1 MAIKRITTNLI
12 KDSDIATVDIANNA
26 ITAAKITDGNITTAK
41 LADLG
46 VTAGKLAATLDLT
59 GKTITVATATTG
71 DSDTSP
77 ASTAFVQQEIAALV
91 DSSPSSLN
99 TLNELAAAL
108 GDDASFSTTVTNS
121 IATKLPLAGGTLTG
135 ALTGTSAAF
144 NAGTANVVASF
155 TSTDS
160 IGAIQ
165 LADNAGNVELSA
177 VGNDFHIQN
186 AGAAAKMVVLNSGNV
201 GIGTS
206 SPASPLHVNTSGHT
220 DLFIQSGTSHSSTI
234 SLGDSG
240 DQDIG
245 QIGYSNASNFMN
257 FATNASERMRI
268 DSSGNV
274 GIGETSPDKLLHLKS
289 SGATGIVIE
298 STTNAQNLDIDFYNN
313 AGSAQGRI
321 RYAEGAGS
329 FSFAPNVSA
338 SDALIIDYSGNV
350 GIGTSSITNNTLGK
364 TTYFGNSTSSITGDS
379 SQARFWLGNNWY
391 YNSGDKFIGT
401 GYANLYTQQSGNH
414 EFLTST
420 ASGTAG
426 AAATF
431 TSVLKIDSSGTMI
444 LQADGAAN
452 FGRIQFSNQASTYQI
467 LGGNYIGYMGYKT
480 GGYHRWFG
488 SDTAE
493 KMRLD
498 SSGNL
503 GIGNSSP
510 QTKLFVGSGSGTEGI
525 TIYSGTTGE
534 GQLRFADGTSGSAL
548 YQGRI
553 EYNHSTN
560 KLFLGA
566 GGTTP
571 VAIDSSGNVGI
582 GTTSPTNISGYK
594 VLDARGSTHGGIFQS
609 KASGNQTARLY
620 VTTAAGY
627 VGTSS
632 NDTFNILTNDV
643 ERMQFETNG
652 QINLGTGQSHGYIPA
667 YDQSTGYTNNLN
679 AGSFGILHRN
689 AYDSYITN
697 NTYYYKTGGV
707 AGWKAK
713 YPAYKSGVLSMLDG
727 RFQFDCSNAAPG
739 GSGVVDVSGLAPAV
753 RIDSDGLKFG
763 SDSAAA
769 NALDDYEE
777 GTWTPSIAFGGGTAG
792 QSYNRRQ
799 GKYIK
804 IGSMVYIQGHLYF
817 TNKGTSTG
825 QASITGIP
833 FPPSSNSAG
842 TFSPLGDRGNLNTG
856 GRGVNAYLHASATS
870 FLLYDGG
877 FDGTA
882 NNDTNY
888 GDFNNS
894 TEIDINIVY
903 YTNS

>member
-1 MAIKRITTNLI
+1 MATQHNFRIKNGLEVAGTVRITSAGLI
-12 KDSDIATVDIANNA
+12 TG
-26 ITAAKITDGNITTAK
+26 TTTTQAAADNTTK
-41 LADLG
+41 L
-46 VTAGKLAATLDLT
+46 
-59 GKTITVATATTG
+59 
-71 DSDTSP
+71 
-77 ASTAFVQQEIAALV
+77 ASTAYVTTALANLS
-91 DSSPSSLN
+91 DSAPSTLN

-108 GDDASFSTTVTNS
+108 GDDANFSTTVTNS
-121 IATKLPLAGGTLTG
+121 IAAKLPLAGGTLTG
-135 ALTGTSAAF
+135 DVDIDATDDLRLRFLRGSTFKG
-144 NAGTANVVASF
+144 GIQVP
-155 TSTDS
+155 TSTGDMIS
-160 IGAIQ
+160 G
-165 LADNAGNVELSA
+165 SA
-177 VGNDFHIQN
+177 VDDLAIRSQANMLFSSGGN
-186 AGAAAKMVVLNSGNV
+186 
-201 GIGTS
+201 T
-206 SPASPLHVNTSGHT
+206 
-220 DLFIQSGTSHSSTI
+220 
-234 SLGDSG
+234 
-240 DQDIG
+240 
-245 QIGYSNASNFMN
+245 
-257 FATNASERMRI
+257 ERMRI

-274 GIGETSPDKLLHLKS
+274 GIG
-289 SGATGIVIE
+289 
-298 STTNAQNLDIDFYNN
+298 
-313 AGSAQGRI
+313 
-321 RYAEGAGS
+321 
-329 FSFAPNVSA
+329 
-338 SDALIIDYSGNV
+338 
-350 GIGTSSITNNTLGK
+350 
-364 TTYFGNSTSSITGDS
+364 
-379 SQARFWLGNNWY
+379 
-391 YNSGDKFIGT
+391 
-401 GYANLYTQQSGNH
+401 
-414 EFLTST
+414 
-420 ASGTAG
+420 
-426 AAATF
+426 
-431 TSVLKIDSSGTMI
+431 
-444 LQADGAAN
+444 
-452 FGRIQFSNQASTYQI
+452 
-467 LGGNYIGYMGYKT
+467 
-480 GGYHRWFG
+480 
-488 SDTAE
+488 
-493 KMRLD
+493 
-498 SSGNL
+498 
-503 GIGNSSP
+503 NSSA

-534 GQLRFADGTSGSAL
+534 GQLRFADGTSGSSL